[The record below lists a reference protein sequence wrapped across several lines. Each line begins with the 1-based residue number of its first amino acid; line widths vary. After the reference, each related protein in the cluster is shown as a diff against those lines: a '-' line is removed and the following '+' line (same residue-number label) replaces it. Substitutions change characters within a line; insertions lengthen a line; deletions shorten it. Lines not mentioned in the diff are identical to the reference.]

1 MEHSSSDVSCQTKVN
16 TQHQN
21 RKQIYERFPQM
32 MQIFIGIQESVESI
46 IARKAEEAGKL
57 LDAKEEEYVR
67 LQVERNQLLE
77 LFPDS
82 ESRAEEVLKR
92 IQQIKNRIK
101 KLSKGRP
108 KDDLFKIPF
117 KSAQPKS
124 AAERKSA
131 ERRHKSLEAR
141 EREREDDRKRKAS
154 PQQLEKGRERKKTRE
169 QMERTRERMR
179 TPENMEKTKER
190 MRTQE
195 NMEKTKERLRT
206 PENMEKTRQRLKAP
220 DYRARDADRKWE
232 KRREKRIGREKE
244 DESPRVPQLS
254 DTKAP
259 GGGGGNLKVK
269 LPSDDLN
276 KYVDQFWDKKTLSRP
291 TVEGP
296 TYSIDQPLR
305 IRVEFTCYPPPTIV
319 WLKDGKVLARDTIK
333 FAPREGVT
341 SSADCKKE
349 RVAPKSHLRFQV
361 ESYYRFKLPVTS
373 ETVHM
378 PGAWGNPKYKEER
391 RVPPQLMQQG
401 WSDFVIPEPK
411 PIDEG
416 IYEVRVF
423 NSFGV
428 VEDFIKVKL
437 PLEFL
442 MVKLEFFWTILLPCR

>member
-1 MEHSSSDVSCQTKVN
+1 M
-16 TQHQN
+16 
-21 RKQIYERFPQM
+21 
-32 MQIFIGIQESVESI
+32 
-46 IARKAEEAGKL
+46 IARKTEEAGKV

-67 LQVERNQLLE
+67 LQVERNQLLQ
-77 LFPDS
+77 LYPHS

-101 KLSKGRP
+101 KLAKGRP
-108 KDDLFKIPF
+108 KDDFLKIPF
-117 KSAQPKS
+117 KSTQPKPD
-124 AAERKSA
+124 AERKSA
-131 ERRHKSLEAR
+131 ERRNKSLEAR

-154 PQQLEKGRERKKTRE
+154 PENMEKTKR
-169 QMERTRERMR
+169 RMK
-179 TPENMEKTKER
+179 TPENMEKTRQRLRAPE
-190 MRTQE
+190 Q
-195 NMEKTKERLRT
+195 MEKTRQRLRA
-206 PENMEKTRQRLKAP
+206 PEQMEKTRQRLKAP
-220 DYRARDADRKWE
+220 DYRARDADRKRE

-244 DESPRVPQLS
+244 DESPRIPQLS

-276 KYVDQFWDKKTLSRP
+276 KYMDQFWKTKTLSRP